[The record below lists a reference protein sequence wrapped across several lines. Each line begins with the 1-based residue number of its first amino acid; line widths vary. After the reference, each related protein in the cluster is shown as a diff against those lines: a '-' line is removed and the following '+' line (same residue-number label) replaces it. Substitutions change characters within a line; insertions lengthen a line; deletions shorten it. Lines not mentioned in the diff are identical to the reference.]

1 MYFGA
6 VKPNSKQQLPVIRNI
21 RFISNISPNKKLI
34 AYITA
39 DQIYKE
45 NPMDQIPENL
55 KKKEKDDK
63 KKKGPEV

>member
-1 MYFGA
+1 M
-6 VKPNSKQQLPVIRNI
+6 IRNI

-39 DQIYKE
+39 DPIYKE